1 MKRLIAAMLAVMM
14 IFMFTACKK
23 SEPAQKEE
31 PTKEVTETAEE
42 PEAKPEA
49 KEKAKTE
56 EKAETTSKSTG
67 IVEAISNEKL
77 TIYSDAKQSITFNVK
92 DVKIDNAD
100 KIQSGDKAVV
110 EYKGTMTGN
119 DASKCEVTKVIS
131 TEGNKATLK
140 GKVKTIDKKK
150 DVISLMAGDQKY
162 DFDYSK
168 VKSEGEKIDD
178 GDEVEVVYAGVLS
191 GTDTSHAYVKS
202 LKVTEKAEDMEKA
215 AVTGKKSN
223 KSDSAAKDKKKEEAK
238 KKSDEKK
245 AKKAAKKK
253 AEQEAKGDVKGD
265 TKDDSEADV
274 KGDDSKDKPTEDE
287 QKPEEPAEEEKKDEQ
302 PAEEEKKD
310 EKPAEEEEK
319 PAADAKKVKVDG
331 VVTEYDDKE
340 KLLTITTKDKKEMVF
355 DVRKAEIEKPLKDAA
370 EKIVTVEYID
380 TGDAKAEKFE
390 AVKITGPV
398 EEKAA
403 ETGSAFS
410 GGSTMILILAV
421 IAIIAGIGI
430 AVSRKGKKA

>member
-49 KEKAKTE
+49 KEEAKTE

-110 EYKGTMTGN
+110 EYKGTMNGN
-119 DASKCEVTKVIS
+119 DASNCEVTKVIS
-131 TEGNKATLK
+131 AEGNKATLK

-191 GTDTSHAYVKS
+191 GTNTSHAYVKS

-355 DVRKAEIEKPLKDAA
+355 DVKKAEIEKPLKDAA
-370 EKIVTVEYID
+370 EKIINVEYID
-380 TGDAKAEKFE
+380 NGDAKAEKFE

-410 GGSTMILILAV
+410 GESTMILILAV

>member
-49 KEKAKTE
+49 KEEAKTE

-67 IVEAISNEKL
+67 IVEAISSEKL

-110 EYKGTMTGN
+110 EYKGTMNGN
-119 DASKCEVTKVIS
+119 DASNCEVTKVIS
-131 TEGNKATLK
+131 AEGNKATLK

-178 GDEVEVVYAGVLS
+178 GDEVEVVYTGVLS

-355 DVRKAEIEKPLKDAA
+355 DVKKAEIEKPLKDAA

>member
-42 PEAKPEA
+42 PEAKED
-49 KEKAKTE
+49 AKTE

-67 IVEAISNEKL
+67 IVEAISSEKL

-110 EYKGTMTGN
+110 EYKGTMNGN
-119 DASKCEVTKVIS
+119 DASNCEVTKVIS
-131 TEGNKATLK
+131 AEGNKATLK

-178 GDEVEVVYAGVLS
+178 GDEVEVVYTGVLS

-355 DVRKAEIEKPLKDAA
+355 DVKKAEIEKPLKDAA